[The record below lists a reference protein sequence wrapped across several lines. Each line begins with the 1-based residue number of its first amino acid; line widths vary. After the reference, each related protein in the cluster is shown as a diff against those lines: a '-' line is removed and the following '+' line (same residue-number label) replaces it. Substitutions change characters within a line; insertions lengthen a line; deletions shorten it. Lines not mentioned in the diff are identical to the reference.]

1 LLQIAMA
8 GYLGEVMDVG
18 GGFDFSTLTTGL
30 LCLGALGLIVLLREK
45 PSNDD
50 DDSSPGGG
58 LMQPVA

>member
-1 LLQIAMA
+1 MA
-8 GYLGEVMDVG
+8 GYLGEVIDVG
-18 GGFDFSTLTTGL
+18 GGFDISTLTMAL

>member
-1 LLQIAMA
+1 
-8 GYLGEVMDVG
+8 MDIS
-18 GGFDFSTLTTGL
+18 GGFDISSLSTAL
-30 LCLGALGLIVLLREK
+30 LCLGALGLVVLLREK

>member
-1 LLQIAMA
+1 
-8 GYLGEVMDVG
+8 MDLG
-18 GGFDFSTLTTGL
+18 GGFDISALSTGL
-30 LCLGALGLIVLLREK
+30 LCIGALGLFALFREK